1 MKQILVVDDEP
12 SIVTLLQYNLEQA
25 GYAVDIATDGATALA
40 KIQATAYFCVLLD
53 LMLPKLDGL
62 EVTKQAR
69 QLGNKVPIIIV
80 TAKGAEFDRVF
91 GLEIGADDYVTK
103 PFSPRE
109 ILARIKAVTR
119 RQESASVAVSEDDS
133 MHIGELEVNENSHLV
148 RRNGDVLT
156 LTPREFELLQYF
168 IHRQGRVLDRATVL
182 EGVWGYDYAGD
193 TRMVDMHV
201 SHLREKIEAD
211 PKHPRY
217 LHTVRGFGYRFG
229 DA

>member
-25 GYAVDIATDGATALA
+25 GYGVDVATDGMTALA
-40 KIQATAYFCVLLD
+40 KIQETDYFCVLLD

-62 EVTKQAR
+62 EVTKQVR
-69 QLGNKVPIIIV
+69 QFGNQVPIIIV

-119 RQESASVAVSEDDS
+119 RQEDVSAVASKDSVR
-133 MHIGELEVNENSHLV
+133 IGDLEVNESSHLV
-148 RRNGDVLT
+148 RRAGEALT

-182 EGVWGYDYAGD
+182 AGVWGYDYAGD

-201 SHLREKIEAD
+201 SHLREKIEPD
-211 PKHPRY
+211 PKHPQY